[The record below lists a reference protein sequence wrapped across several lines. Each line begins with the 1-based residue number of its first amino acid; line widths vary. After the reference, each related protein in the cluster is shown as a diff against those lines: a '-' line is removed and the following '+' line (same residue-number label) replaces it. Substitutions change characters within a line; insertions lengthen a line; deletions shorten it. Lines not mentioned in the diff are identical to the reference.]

1 MEMKSLIEAQVDHL
15 FRNAPDR
22 FEEIRRN
29 PVTGGRWVR
38 GDDPIGPQ
46 KRAACRALRARAWF
60 AQNGPKDAP
69 PFPLGYHDRED
80 LKCGGHPL
88 RHLVAWFARS
98 LAFRDYAYEGHPSF
112 DDFACGVLASP
123 DAPWFI
129 KEDQALTKRYPP
141 RTLPG
146 LGSGFCWKPVR

>member
-22 FEEIRRN
+22 FWEVRRN
-29 PVTGGRWVR
+29 PVTGARWVR

-46 KRAACRALRARAWF
+46 KRDACRALRARAWF
-60 AQNGPKDAP
+60 AQNGPQDVQ
-69 PFPLGYHDRED
+69 PLPLSYDERED
-80 LKCGGHPL
+80 LKSGGSTL
-88 RHLVAWFARS
+88 ERIVAWFARS
-98 LAFRDYAYEGHPSF
+98 LAYRHYVFEGHPSF
-112 DDFACGVLASP
+112 DDFARGVLASP

-129 KEDQALTKRYPP
+129 TEDQELPKRYPP

-146 LGSGFCWKPVR
+146 LGSDFSWDPVR